1 MEKLADL
8 AEQSIE
14 EDSAGLQASALRII
28 VNLNTERDLMEGD
41 DLWKR
46 MQSWLEGSRDDLK
59 GTALLIFGNATRK
72 GQSIE
77 GQAQRRELMADTAA
91 QKMGALI
98 PSAVPL
104 LKSTTP
110 DTVQHGL
117 LGFLRNLSVLESN
130 RQALFEAG
138 VIDLL
143 VEMGVWTSE
152 RDRMGSVQGGA
163 IVILKNL
170 CRGREL
176 RLTQQKSRAD
186 VSRSR

>member
-1 MEKLADL
+1 M
-8 AEQSIE
+8 
-14 EDSAGLQASALRII
+14 
-28 VNLNTERDLMEGD
+28 
-41 DLWKR
+41 
-46 MQSWLEGSRDDLK
+46 
-59 GTALLIFGNATRK
+59 
-72 GQSIE
+72 
-77 GQAQRRELMADTAA
+77 
-91 QKMGALI
+91 
-98 PSAVPL
+98 PL

-143 VEMGVWTSE
+143 VDMGVWASE

-170 CRGREL
+170 CRGREWPL
-176 RLTQQKSRAD
+176 
-186 VSRSR
+186 